1 MVAHSDVEIVFRRAG
16 LLKYVVESVQY
27 LVTEANLVVSKQPE
41 RVTME
46 IMDCSHVSLV
56 SLTLQYPSFDHFRID
71 WRKMG
76 REVHLGVNLN
86 YLAKVLNFAHEEDEC
101 RLSYNQGDPYVHI
114 STMDR
119 SRTNTVREFEMK
131 CVQVH
136 EETVGIPQYPPGST
150 RYEIT
155 LESEVFRKLCQNF
168 CDVSET
174 IDIAVHNLSDL
185 RRGVSFSSTYSQ
197 ELGGRQVFAGSTVNV
212 ERHGPLVDA
221 SLTLSFS
228 TRFLVEF
235 TKASD
240 ISEDV
245 VLEMCGEFPLKVR
258 YTDPKQGI
266 SLSFYLAPK
275 IDEEIME

>member
-101 RLSYNQGDPYVHI
+101 RSLQSRGSICSY
-114 STMDR
+114 
-119 SRTNTVREFEMK
+119 
-131 CVQVH
+131 
-136 EETVGIPQYPPGST
+136 
-150 RYEIT
+150 
-155 LESEVFRKLCQNF
+155 
-168 CDVSET
+168 
-174 IDIAVHNLSDL
+174 
-185 RRGVSFSSTYSQ
+185 
-197 ELGGRQVFAGSTVNV
+197 
-212 ERHGPLVDA
+212 
-221 SLTLSFS
+221 
-228 TRFLVEF
+228 
-235 TKASD
+235 
-240 ISEDV
+240 
-245 VLEMCGEFPLKVR
+245 
-258 YTDPKQGI
+258 
-266 SLSFYLAPK
+266 
-275 IDEEIME
+275 

>member
-1 MVAHSDVEIVFRRAG
+1 M
-16 LLKYVVESVQY
+16 
-27 LVTEANLVVSKQPE
+27 VSKQPE

-56 SLTLQYPSFDHFRID
+56 ALTLQYPSFDHFHVN

-86 YLAKVLNFAHEEDEC
+86 YLGKVLNFAHEEDEF
-101 RLSYNQGDPYVHI
+101 RLSYNQGNPYVHI

-119 SRTNTVREFEMK
+119 SRANTVREFDMK

-155 LESEVFRKLCQNF
+155 LESEVFRRLCENF
-168 CDVSET
+168 RDVSET
-174 IDIAVHNLSDL
+174 LDIAVHNLSDQ

-197 ELGGRQVFAGSTVNV
+197 ELGGRQVFAGSTVKV
-212 ERHGPLVDA
+212 ERHGPLVDD

-228 TRFLVEF
+228 TRFLAAF
-235 TKASD
+235 TTASHV
-240 ISEDV
+240 SEDV
-245 VLEMCGEFPLKVR
+245 VLEMCGEFPLKVW
-258 YTDPKQGI
+258 YDDPKQGI
-266 SLSFYLAPK
+266 SLSYYLAPK
-275 IDEEIME
+275 IDEEIAE